1 MSASRQFNRPLLNS
15 SALASTHNSNTVANI
30 FTTGGNIGIATTS
43 PSTRLDII
51 GPNFTY
57 LNTRTSSVSEIRGA
71 RTSNTPETIL
81 RLGTGH
87 YFGVNW
93 ASSAEFQLYN
103 YSSVNTNSNSGLNI
117 RLGAGASDNPDTSIM
132 TLLANGN
139 VGINTTN
146 PSYNLDVVGSGDF
159 STFVTTGA
167 LYSTNQTTTNIVAT
181 ASTITN
187 LSIPGTLTVV
197 NITSTNLV
205 ETNISAATVVVS
217 GGSLR
222 ATFNSNT
229 IGNII
234 TTGGNVGINMFSPG
248 TTSLNGDLHIT
259 ARSTGGET
267 PAILTLQPNSSIFA
281 RGQCQI
287 RAVSDATLGAGA
299 GLTFSTRADNGGDF
313 VPSSL
318 IFERM
323 RISQGGN
330 VGIGTTSPTYKLDV
344 NGDINVNSTDGNQAG
359 YITTTKEST
368 FNNKMVIQAARGL
381 GGILFNLVNEG
392 NVMAIVPGTNTN
404 GNVGI
409 GTTSP
414 GSALHVTGTIG
425 AIPIGTGVH
434 MGTDSA
440 NNASII
446 QINQGGSTSGVAIID
461 FGYSGVNNVSRIIH
475 DNSTKNLTFSVNG
488 GASSVT
494 FQSSGNVG
502 IGIAAPTHKLDVS
515 GGISQFSA
523 AANNYNGYL
532 KTNNSGQAST
542 TLLNPGIILYTSNGT
557 FNYGMDLGSTATGRY
572 RTRIFAPDTADIAFS
587 FAATAGSTS
596 QSGFTDR
603 VVVTGAGNVGIITT
617 SPSALLDIAGGSDAS
632 GVEGSPLISLQY
644 RSSSG
649 GGFRHFIKSRHNSVA
664 SNHVGNGIDF
674 YLNNLNTAAGSSAP
688 GTGNVLGLSVTANGI
703 GIGYT
708 GPSAPLHVKS
718 GVNYTW
724 PSSGYYFTPGGSIQP
739 AASGYSDSNSILA
752 VGGITSNTGFYATS
766 DIRIKNINNTPID
779 TNLIDLLNPVQFTYK
794 DILQKGTLTKFGFIA
809 QNVKE
814 HIPGCISIR
823 KDTIP
828 DIFKKCNIAHI
839 NGKIHVHLENHAL
852 NYNDSVRVMVDS
864 QDHTGSIVSVI
875 NVVDDNTFV
884 VELDLPSNQTELFIY
899 GREVDD
905 LLDVDYNIM
914 STLAFAGIK
923 ELRQKHKTL
932 EDKYQTLEDKYNQLL
947 NFIQNKFPGE
957 LI

>member
-1 MSASRQFNRPLLNS
+1 MSTSRQFNRPLLNS

-30 FTTGGNIGIATTS
+30 FTTGGNIGIA
-43 PSTRLDII
+43 
-51 GPNFTY
+51 
-57 LNTRTSSVSEIRGA
+57 
-71 RTSNTPETIL
+71 
-81 RLGTGH
+81 
-87 YFGVNW
+87 
-93 ASSAEFQLYN
+93 
-103 YSSVNTNSNSGLNI
+103 
-117 RLGAGASDNPDTSIM
+117 
-132 TLLANGN
+132 
-139 VGINTTN
+139 
-146 PSYNLDVVGSGDF
+146 
-159 STFVTTGA
+159 
-167 LYSTNQTTTNIVAT
+167 
-181 ASTITN
+181 
-187 LSIPGTLTVV
+187 
-197 NITSTNLV
+197 
-205 ETNISAATVVVS
+205 
-217 GGSLR
+217 
-222 ATFNSNT
+222 
-229 IGNII
+229 
-234 TTGGNVGINMFSPG
+234 
-248 TTSLNGDLHIT
+248 
-259 ARSTGGET
+259 
-267 PAILTLQPNSSIFA
+267 
-281 RGQCQI
+281 
-287 RAVSDATLGAGA
+287 
-299 GLTFSTRADNGGDF
+299 
-313 VPSSL
+313 
-318 IFERM
+318 
-323 RISQGGN
+323 
-330 VGIGTTSPTYKLDV
+330 TTSPTYKLDV

-414 GSALHVTGTIG
+414 GSALHVTGTINPT
-425 AIPIGTGVH
+425 PIGTGVH

-475 DNSTKNLTFSVNG
+475 DNSTKNLTFSVNA

-494 FQSSGNVG
+494 FTSNGNVG
-502 IGIAAPTHKLDVS
+502 IGTATPSFKLDVS
-515 GGISQFSA
+515 GTGRLTGPGGDGT
-523 AANNYNGYL
+523 NG
-532 KTNNSGQAST
+532 
-542 TLLNPGIILYTSNGT
+542 TLLLTGGDIYGHSLYVASSTGTQKRMGFNHNGT
-557 FNYGMDLGSTATGRY
+557 IGNIFAYNYGSSTPQNLILQYPG
-572 RTRIFAPDTADIAFS
+572 
-587 FAATAGSTS
+587 
-596 QSGFTDR
+596 
-603 VVVTGAGNVGIITT
+603 GNVGIITT

-644 RSSSG
+644 RTSAG
-649 GGFRHFIKSRHNSVA
+649 GGFRHFIKSRHHSVA

-884 VELDLPSNQTELFIY
+884 VELDLPSNQIELFIY

-932 EDKYQTLEDKYNQLL
+932 EDKYQTLEDKYHQLL

-957 LI
+957 II